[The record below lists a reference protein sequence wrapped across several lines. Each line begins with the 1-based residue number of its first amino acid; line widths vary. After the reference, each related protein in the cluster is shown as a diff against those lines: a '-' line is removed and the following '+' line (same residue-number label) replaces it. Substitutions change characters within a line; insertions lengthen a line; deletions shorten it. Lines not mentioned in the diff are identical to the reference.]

1 MGILG
6 KLFGEKNPGAK
17 PASRSLKEESLTAI
31 DALNAQIAGLEND
44 PNLSDAQKAEQI
56 ALLKR
61 EIKTFADAMGWK
73 YDA

>member
-1 MGILG
+1 MSIPG
-6 KLFGEKNPGAK
+6 KLFGVKNAAVK

-61 EIKTFADAMGWK
+61 EIGTFADAMGWK
-73 YDA
+73 NNA